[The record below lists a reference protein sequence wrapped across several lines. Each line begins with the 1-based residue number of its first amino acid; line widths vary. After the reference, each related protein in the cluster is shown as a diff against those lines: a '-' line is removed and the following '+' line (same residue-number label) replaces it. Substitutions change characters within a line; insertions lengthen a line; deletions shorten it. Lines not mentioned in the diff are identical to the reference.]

1 MRPLPRLAAIATAV
15 PPHRLDQSNV
25 VARVEQLFGRAPDFE
40 RLIPVYANSG
50 IDRRYSAVPF
60 EWFDEPHGWADRN
73 RAYLSGA
80 LDLIEAAAGRALDRA
95 GIGLGEIGGIVAVST
110 TGIATPSLD
119 ALLIERL
126 RLPPTVTR
134 LPIFGLGCAGG
145 ALGLARAATLAA
157 SMPKKAVLFLV
168 VELCTLQF
176 RRDDLA
182 RSNIVA
188 TALFGDGAAAAVLRC
203 GDDRRAGDP
212 RAWRAH
218 LAGSLDIMGW
228 DVAEDGLSAIFSRD
242 IPRLVTAELGPVLR
256 DFLTR
261 HGLSLGDIDRFVC
274 HPGGPKVIDAYETV
288 FGAGFPG
295 AAEARRSLRDY
306 GNMSAV
312 SVLFVLE
319 EMLDWARAAGED
331 WGRALLDRARTRL
344 QRRVCRARRT
354 VTIFHAVLA
363 LVLAA
368 ALRGELILAHA
379 QHGAAARPGR
389 RRNRPRRL

>member
-15 PPHRLDQSNV
+15 PPHRLDQDNV

-50 IDRRYSAVPF
+50 IDSRYSAVPF

-73 RAYLSGA
+73 RAYIAGA
-80 LDLIEAAAGRALDRA
+80 LNLIEAAAGRAIDKA
-95 GIGLGEIGGIVAVST
+95 GIAIEEVGAVIAVST
-110 TGIATPSLD
+110 TGVATPSLD
-119 ALLIERL
+119 ALLLDRL
-126 RLPPTVTR
+126 RLARTVTR

-145 ALGLARAATLAA
+145 AIGLARAASLAA
-157 SMPKKAVLFLV
+157 TMPRKAVLFVV

-203 GDDRRAGDP
+203 GPAEIGP
-212 RAWRAH
+212 AIVASGEHTWP
-218 LAGSLDIMGW
+218 GSLDIMGW
-228 DVAEDGLSAIFSRD
+228 NVAEDGLKAIFSRD
-242 IPRLVTAELGPVLR
+242 IPRLVTAELGPVLN

-261 HGLSLGDIDRFVC
+261 QGLSLGDIDRFVC

-295 AAEARRSLRDY
+295 AAEARRSLTEF

-312 SVLFVLE
+312 SVLFVLDA
-319 EMLDWARAAGED
+319 MLDSARAAGEN
-331 WGRALLDRARTRL
+331 WGRALLTALGPGFSAGFVVLGDR
-344 QRRVCRARRT
+344 
-354 VTIFHAVLA
+354 
-363 LVLAA
+363 
-368 ALRGELILAHA
+368 
-379 QHGAAARPGR
+379 
-389 RRNRPRRL
+389 